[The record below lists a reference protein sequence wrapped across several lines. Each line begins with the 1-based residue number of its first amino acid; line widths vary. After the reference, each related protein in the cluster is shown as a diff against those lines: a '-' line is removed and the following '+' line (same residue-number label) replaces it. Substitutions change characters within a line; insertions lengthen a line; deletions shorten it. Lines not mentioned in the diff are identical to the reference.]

1 MIAPEL
7 EDDRC
12 QLERLGRDS
21 LLFVMLIRH
30 RLSLVTTYALGRAMS
45 FGEPVVI
52 QKMMTET
59 RGIPYVGAF
68 DPIDMKFTPR

>member
-1 MIAPEL
+1 M
-7 EDDRC
+7 
-12 QLERLGRDS
+12 
-21 LLFVMLIRH
+21 FVMLIRH